1 MEYND
6 IKILI
11 EGVELPAP
19 SSMELQYEDLDA
31 DSIRSISDG
40 VLERNRIRSNVQKV
54 TLSYLLKDLVDIKTV
69 YEMVSPSTFE
79 VELRDDTQGKR
90 VTKEMYAGPKSHSYI
105 RTQSGIKGQAI
116 KFSLIEV

>member
-19 SSMELQYEDLDA
+19 STMDIEYEDLDA

-40 VLERNRIRSNVQKV
+40 VLERNRIKCS
-54 TLSYLLKDLVDIKTV
+54 
-69 YEMVSPSTFE
+69 E
-79 VELRDDTQGKR
+79 
-90 VTKEMYAGPKSHSYI
+90 SYI
-105 RTQSGIKGQAI
+105 IVSA
-116 KFSLIEV
+116 

>member
-19 SSMELQYEDLDA
+19 STMDIEYEDLDA

-54 TLSYLLKDLVDIKTV
+54 TL
-69 YEMVSPSTFE
+69 
-79 VELRDDTQGKR
+79 
-90 VTKEMYAGPKSHSYI
+90 
-105 RTQSGIKGQAI
+105 
-116 KFSLIEV
+116 

>member
-19 SSMELQYEDLDA
+19 STMDIEYEDLDA

-54 TLSYLLKDLVDIKTV
+54 TLSYLLKDLTDIKTV
-69 YEMVSPSTFE
+69 YEMVGPATFN

-90 VTKEMYAGPKSHSYI
+90 VTKEMYAGPKKHSYV